1 MFISIGIVIGVL
13 FMVILRRVVNRAN
26 KTVWLK
32 TVANEDLVQ
41 IYTEIEDEIKI
52 RGLWKNG

>member
-32 TVANEDLVQ
+32 SVANEDLVQ

-52 RGLWKNG
+52 RGLWQNG

>member
-52 RGLWKNG
+52 RGLWQNG

>member
-1 MFISIGIVIGVL
+1 
-13 FMVILRRVVNRAN
+13 MVILRRVVNRAN

-52 RGLWKNG
+52 RGLWQNG